1 MDIPLG
7 SGHARMDVSSHMST
21 GALESA
27 HALLIAMHATDP
39 QDFDGLR
46 KKANPIAKI

>member
-1 MDIPLG
+1 MSAAI
-7 SGHARMDVSSHMST
+7 MST

-27 HALLIAMHATDP
+27 HALLIAMHATATDP